1 MKLSIALRLAIL
13 TYYFNWSRQH
23 KYRIDKIDGK
33 YVTISEFSGFEWKKG
48 TDLEAI
54 FNAARQ
60 SGLQTQACS
69 GTFWFTRVRAGRKTV
84 TYKTDESIS
93 PLTEK
98 V

>member
-13 TYYFNWSRQH
+13 TYYFNRSRQH
-23 KYRIDKIDGK
+23 KHRIDKIDGK

-48 TDLEAI
+48 KDVEAI
-54 FNAARQ
+54 YIAAQ
-60 SGLQTQACS
+60 KSGLHARVS
-69 GTFWFTRVRAGRKTV
+69 FGSFWFTRVRAGRKTV
-84 TYKTDESIS
+84 TYKTDENIF